1 MRSHYIS
8 ETKEG
13 ELAREVEE
21 NDGGRFPVQGN
32 GAMMS
37 GEESESDDLVEE
49 LGFSRTS
56 SGARDFEDRRCRNL
70 MGSLLLVLDRWK
82 VGYFMRILE
91 YFEELVNRLE
101 TCWRRNGGLNSP
113 KGF

>member
-1 MRSHYIS
+1 MCGHYIS

-21 NDGGRFPVQGN
+21 NDGGGFPVQGN

-37 GEESESDDLVEE
+37 GEDSESDDLVEE
-49 LGFSRTS
+49 LGFPRTS
-56 SGARDFEDRRCRNL
+56 RGACDFEDWRCRIL
-70 MGSLLLVLDRWK
+70 MGALLLVLDRWK
-82 VGYFMRILE
+82 VGYFKRILE
-91 YFEELVNRLE
+91 NFEELVNRLE